1 MKEALFYEH
10 LEEQRVRCTLCPHFC
25 KIAPGHRGACG
36 VRVNREGMLYTLV
49 ADRVVSRDVDPM
61 EKKPLFHFLPGSYA
75 YSIATVGC
83 NLRCLYCQ
91 NWEIS
96 QIPKPQQAERSDFW
110 CPPLAED
117 PRDWVAGLPVEPPA
131 LVADALANDCRSLAY
146 TYTEPTIFFELAL
159 ETAKA
164 AHAVGLK
171 NVFVTNG
178 FITPAALQMIAPYLD
193 AANIDLKSFR
203 DGFYKRVCGGR
214 LEPVIEA
221 IRMYKALGVWIE
233 LTTLL
238 IPGRN
243 DDETELRELA
253 GFIKS
258 DLGEDVP
265 WHISRFFP
273 AYKMGGVPITP
284 IETLRRAQRLGREAG
299 LKHVYLGN
307 VLEEEGEDTRCPTC
321 DTVLV
326 RRTGLMLLEN
336 RLANGACPN
345 CWTPVAGVWQ

>member
-1 MKEALFYEH
+1 
-10 LEEQRVRCTLCPHFC
+10 
-25 KIAPGHRGACG
+25 
-36 VRVNREGMLYTLV
+36 
-49 ADRVVSRDVDPM
+49 
-61 EKKPLFHFLPGSYA
+61 
-75 YSIATVGC
+75 
-83 NLRCLYCQ
+83 
-91 NWEIS
+91 
-96 QIPKPQQAERSDFW
+96 
-110 CPPLAED
+110 
-117 PRDWVAGLPVEPPA
+117 
-131 LVADALANDCRSLAY
+131 
-146 TYTEPTIFFELAL
+146 
-159 ETAKA
+159 
-164 AHAVGLK
+164 
-171 NVFVTNG
+171 
-178 FITPAALQMIAPYLD
+178 
-193 AANIDLKSFR
+193 
-203 DGFYKRVCGGR
+203 
-214 LEPVIEA
+214 
-221 IRMYKALGVWIE
+221 MYKALGVWIE

-273 AYKMGGVPITP
+273 AYKMGGVPISP

-307 VLEEEGEDTRCPTC
+307 VLQEEGEDTRCPTC